1 MDTLTQKKE
10 ILDWISNLDNPI
22 ILNTI
27 YKIKENNNLS
37 FKERFENGL
46 TVDEVKEKT
55 TEYLKTLPWKQS
67 K

>member
-1 MDTLTQKKE
+1 MDTLMQKKE
-10 ILDWISNLDNPI
+10 ILDWISTLDNPI

-46 TVDEVKEKT
+46 TSEEFKQEMTKRIKEYPNRK
-55 TEYLKTLPWKQS
+55 
-67 K
+67 

>member
-46 TVDEVKEKT
+46 TSEEFKQEMTKRIKEYPNRK
-55 TEYLKTLPWKQS
+55 
-67 K
+67 